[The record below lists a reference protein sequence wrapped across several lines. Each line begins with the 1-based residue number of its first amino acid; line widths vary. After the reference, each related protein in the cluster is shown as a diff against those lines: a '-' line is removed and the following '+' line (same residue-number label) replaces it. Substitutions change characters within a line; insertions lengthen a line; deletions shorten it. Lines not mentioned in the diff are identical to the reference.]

1 MGVGEGWVVDVLV
14 EIKANSAQL
23 SLSFSWGV
31 TWKLF
36 VITILLN
43 KVSNVNACIN
53 RTYQSY
59 VTTNS

>member
-1 MGVGEGWVVDVLV
+1 MVDVLV

-23 SLSFSWGV
+23 SLSFSWGI
-31 TWKLF
+31 TWKLS
-36 VITILLN
+36 VITILPN

-59 VTTNS
+59 VTTSS